1 MGANRRAEK
10 QAHGAAA
17 EPQVLAQKPRQLSP
31 PSRPREADHRLLRR
45 SQARQTLV
53 PMVVA
58 FTAMMV
64 EVIGVVLV
72 VVSVGRADLGLEGAA
87 VEGSEEE
94 GERRAD
100 QATDPGAG

>member
-17 EPQVLAQKPRQLSP
+17 EPQVLAQKPRQLRP
-31 PSRPREADHRLLRR
+31 PSRPSEADHRLLRR
-45 SQARQTLV
+45 SQFRQTLV

-58 FTAMMV
+58 FV
-64 EVIGVVLV
+64 VIGVAVAMA
-72 VVSVGRADLGLEGAA
+72 SVGRADFGSEGEEGAA
-87 VEGSEEE
+87 VEGSGEE
-94 GERRAD
+94 GGRRPD